1 MAVYVINNGMHKSML
16 IKFLLV
22 SFICLAGAYVFAEEP
37 LQKGDSSVKELIIE
51 LYNNYEVVD
60 KALTELKEASGD
72 LKTETFFTPL
82 TISVKKEKG
91 FKLISVDVS
100 DNGAPLWSHI
110 YTAEEDGAMDNGA
123 RHQLYKGAVK
133 KGEHSFLITYQY
145 QLYEKEA
152 YQKEEVASSLTP
164 GREPVYIEFFL
175 KKRDGGVGLKVK
187 QLNIL

>member
-1 MAVYVINNGMHKSML
+1 MAVYVINNGMPKAML

-22 SFICLAGAYVFAEEP
+22 SFICLTGAYVFAEEP

-60 KALTELKEASGD
+60 KALAELKEAGGD
-72 LKTETFFTPL
+72 LKAEAFFTPL

-91 FKLISVDVS
+91 FRLISVDVS

-123 RHQLYKGAVK
+123 RHQLYKGFVK
-133 KGEHSFLITYQY
+133 KGENSFLIIYQY
-145 QLYEKEA
+145 RLYEKEA
-152 YQKEEVASSLTP
+152 HQKEEVASSLTS
-164 GREPVYIEFFL
+164 GSEPVYIEIFL
-175 KKRDGGVGLKVK
+175 NKRDGGVGSKVK
-187 QLNIL
+187 RLNLF

>member
-37 LQKGDSSVKELIIE
+37 LQKGDSSVKEIIIE

-60 KALTELKEASGD
+60 KALAELKEASGD
-72 LKTETFFTPL
+72 LKAEAFFTPL

-91 FKLISVDVS
+91 FRLISVDVS
-100 DNGAPLWSHI
+100 GNGAPLWSHI

-133 KGEHSFLITYQY
+133 KGEYSFLITYQY
-145 QLYEKEA
+145 QLKEI
-152 YQKEEVASSLTP
+152 YQKEEVASSLTS
-164 GREPVYIEFFL
+164 GREPVYIELFL